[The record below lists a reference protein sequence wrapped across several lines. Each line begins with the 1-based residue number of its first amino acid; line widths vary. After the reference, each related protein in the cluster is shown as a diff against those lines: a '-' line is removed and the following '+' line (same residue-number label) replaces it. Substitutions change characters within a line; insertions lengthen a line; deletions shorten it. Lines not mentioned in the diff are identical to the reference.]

1 MGTKIHFGPPGPC
14 FFGGRQ
20 ATYEKELRELREK
33 LAKRQAYLEEGE
45 VPIFVGLKGHNIVSV
60 IQNKYG
66 RSLLGADSSFALMIK
81 GM

>member
-45 VPIFVGLKGHNIVSV
+45 VPIFVGLKGHNIL
-60 IQNKYG
+60 QKG
-66 RSLLGADSSFALMIK
+66 RYPLSKISMEDRCLGQIHHLH
-81 GM
+81 